1 MNSKRYIIT
10 VLLVI
15 SVIISAEPAG
25 ASSLKIKRIRS
36 WTAPDHT
43 RVVLD
48 MSGESVY
55 RIRELDNPHRIAID
69 IPGSSFSGSVQ
80 QIKVAD
86 GVIDRIRINR
96 LRSGGQV
103 VFDLPRETEYRHFA
117 LKPNRSHPYRIV
129 FDLERSFTEREVQV
143 RQDKI
148 EAIVSSGKKVVII
161 DPGHGGSDP
170 GACSRFGIQEKDVV
184 LDICFLLKRYI
195 EERPDYHAILTREGD
210 YYVERGRRIRIARE
224 HQGDCFVSVHANRY
238 IDDVSVRGSEVYF
251 LSLTGASDENAQ
263 RVAERENVMQ
273 ELEKESRYMNSDV
286 QKILLDLTETDIMEK
301 SSTLALC
308 VNKEISGS
316 RYIPP
321 RGVKQA
327 NFVVLRSISMPSIL
341 VEVAYLSNARD
352 VRYLKNRDMKDWIA
366 RNIAEGIFRFFE
378 LLSPPPRKLTAAGYF
393 SHIVS
398 SGETLWSI
406 AEKYG
411 LDLGSLC
418 RLNDFSRNTTIYP
431 GQEIRVYREK
441 N

>member
-1 MNSKRYIIT
+1 MKGKRYLVTI
-10 VLLVI
+10 LLVAA
-15 SVIISAEPAG
+15 VIAGGDVSAS
-25 ASSLKIKRIRS
+25 SSLKIKRIRS

-55 RIRELDNPHRIAID
+55 RVRELDNPHRIAID
-69 IPGSSFSGSVQ
+69 IPGSRFSESVK
-80 QIKVAD
+80 QIAVGD
-86 GVIDRIRINR
+86 GVIERIRINR
-96 LRSGGQV
+96 LRSGSQV
-103 VFDLPRETEYRHFA
+103 VFDLPERTDYRHFA
-117 LKPNRSHPYRIV
+117 LKPNRGHPYRIV
-129 FDLERSFTEREVQV
+129 FDLEKSFSEREVKV
-143 RQDKI
+143 RQNKI

-170 GACSRFGIQEKDVV
+170 GACSRFGLQEKDVV
-184 LDICFLLKRYI
+184 LDICFMLKRYI

-210 YYVERGRRIRIARE
+210 YYVERGRRIQIARE

-238 IDDVSVRGSEVYF
+238 EDFSVRGSEVYF

-263 RVAERENVMQ
+263 RVAERENVLQ
-273 ELEKESRYMNSDV
+273 ELEKESKYMNSDV

-301 SSTLALC
+301 SSMLALC
-308 VNKEISGS
+308 VNEEIYGS
-316 RYIPP
+316 RYIPS

-341 VEVAYLSNARD
+341 VEAAYLSNARD
-352 VRYLKNRDMKDWIA
+352 VRYLKNRNMLDWIA
-366 RNIAEGIFRFFE
+366 RNIAEGVFRFFE
-378 LLSPPPRKLTAAGYF
+378 KSPPPARKLAGAGYF
-393 SHIVS
+393 SHTVS

-411 LDLGSLC
+411 LDLSSLC